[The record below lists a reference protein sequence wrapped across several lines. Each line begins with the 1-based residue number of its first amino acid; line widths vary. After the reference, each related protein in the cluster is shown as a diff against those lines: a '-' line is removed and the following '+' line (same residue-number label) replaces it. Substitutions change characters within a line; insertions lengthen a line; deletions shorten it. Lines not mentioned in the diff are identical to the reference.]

1 MIDFLVVNDRYRN
14 RLFSTFLPLTDYKN
28 SSVNSNY
35 IAIIATNDTKTQY
48 YITTYNFPKNYV
60 HTPYPGARAQG
71 GEAFYFVL

>member
-48 YITTYNFPKNYV
+48 YITTYNFPKNYI
-60 HTPYPGARAQG
+60 HTPYPGAQVQG
-71 GEAFYFVL
+71 GEAFFL